1 MISSLLTTVAVV
13 LTVAAAAVNVALA
26 TIADEVAVAIDND
39 AVPTV
44 DAAETA
50 MDCITAALL
59 WKMNF
64 KQQYNISVPL
74 YKDEHDIRAVE
85 IKK

>member
-1 MISSLLTTVAVV
+1 M

-26 TIADEVAVAIDND
+26 TIADVLAVAIDND

-59 WKMNF
+59 WK
-64 KQQYNISVPL
+64 
-74 YKDEHDIRAVE
+74 DEF
-85 IKK
+85 